1 MRLVTRSAAGAV
13 KRIVKVARRTI
24 DLQHRVHALE
34 QMVQGLRDQLSQ
46 LQARVGPIEGL
57 WERLNQLHRC
67 VEPIHFRPQTD
78 DECIWRMVTNGEYR
92 LPPRFEATDVIID
105 VGAHIGS
112 FSHTCLVRGAG
123 RVFSFEPESSNHAL
137 AAANLARFGSRDQ
150 LYNLAVWR
158 SDGVNRQ
165 LFHKRHGPDSA
176 NTGCWCVATDE
187 GQSISW
193 VAFDQFLE
201 EARESF
207 GVRRVRLLKLDCEGS
222 EYAILLTS
230 KRLSMIEEICGEYH
244 NLGHAPEHLSGLGAS
259 KLEGPTIKDHLEQHG
274 FMVELE
280 PITESSGHFFAKR
293 STSVRASSSQDA
305 GNS

>member
-1 MRLVTRSAAGAV
+1 MHLVTRSAAGAV
-13 KRIVKVARRTI
+13 KRIMKVARRTS
-24 DLQHRVHALE
+24 DLQHRVQALE
-34 QMVQGLRDQLSQ
+34 QTVQGLRD
-46 LQARVGPIEGL
+46 L
-57 WERLNQLHRC
+57 WERLDQLNRC

-78 DECIWRMVTNGEYR
+78 DECIWRMVANGEYR
-92 LPPRFEATDVIID
+92 LPLRFEATDVIID

-123 RVFSFEPESSNHAL
+123 RVFSFEPETSNHAM
-137 AAANLARFGSRDQ
+137 AATNLAGFGSRNQ

-165 LFHKRHGPDSA
+165 LFHKRHHPDSA
-176 NTGCWCVATDE
+176 NTGAWCVATDD

-193 VAFDQFLE
+193 VAFDQFLD
-201 EARESF
+201 EARDSF

-222 EYAILLTS
+222 EYGILLTS

-244 NLGHAPEHLSGLGAS
+244 NLTRTPEHLSGLGAC

-280 PITESSGHFFAKR
+280 PITEASGHFFAKR
-293 STSVRASSSQDA
+293 PTSVRTSSSQDA
-305 GNS
+305 GNSAA